1 MHSCVIKAAFLQAT
15 EVCIIRAGLL
25 SKPDIKKLDEDEP
38 EVYVF
43 TFPLLQKNH
52 TILLNQKVF
61 SSWPTQQNGAN
72 GSYHLSG

>member
-43 TFPLLQKNH
+43 TFPLLQKN
-52 TILLNQKVF
+52 
-61 SSWPTQQNGAN
+61 TQ
-72 GSYHLSG
+72 SY